1 MQRYCQ
7 KLKRISALTYFRRSM
22 TFRITLIAA
31 LGYISNS
38 LLGQTSKSDVDLI
51 SYNPKISAPAK
62 IALKQLS
69 NNKISLF
76 DDENNFFITFQSVK
90 DNQYWKNQS
99 QFSSSHFDSEFP
111 LSNGQYIITAR
122 LNASDVS
129 QFLLDDHLVHLEV
142 ASRLNSPRPLDD
154 RSKSKSQVDQ
164 LHNLKD
170 PGPIKGEDVIVGVVD
185 IGFQTTHPTF
195 YNENGSKYRVKRFWH
210 QGYPNQDGPKPF
222 RYGILF
228 SDQSSILKAV
238 DYDGSHGTH
247 VAGIAAGSGYKSPD
261 LKFSGMAPNADL
273 VFVGIKYKNDT
284 LNGSALGDLI
294 VANST
299 ILDGFQY
306 IFNYADSVDKPVV
319 SNLSWGMHT
328 GPHDGTSLFDLSLE
342 SMLNKNYTF
351 RKSNKGKVLVGA
363 NGNSARE
370 NMHIEF
376 DLNNDTLETLAMDRS
391 REYYKSE
398 NVYCDFW
405 AEKDA
410 NIQMKITL
418 IDSQNNELVSTSY
431 FNFHSDSYKKV
442 VLNQGNDSLQIV
454 LSSQKKYIN
463 NEKSNVLL
471 MAEANSNKRFIKISF
486 AGNGVLH
493 GWNSGRTYE
502 WTSGTFRSYI
512 RSLKPSNWIEGDEKY
527 TVIENGGTSKA
538 ILAVGAYNNRVN
550 WINAAGEFKSDSAVA
565 EGQIAGFSS
574 NGPTVDGRLKPNIS
588 APGQYITSSYH
599 KDQLPGW
606 LMPYVLHID
615 SFNNDKVY
623 YAMASGTS
631 MAAPHAAGIVALLLQ
646 HTRGNLTYSQMIE
659 LIQSSAKKDEFTGSN
674 ENNIY
679 GHGKIQAFSTYMA
692 SSIFANTQ
700 SHEPKSQI
708 QPWFLKDGNQMEIKG
723 IPQNLDLNMAI
734 YDLSGRTVFQESIG
748 QKRDLNITDLRIPIN
763 GVYIIR
769 LTGERL
775 LSSTLVVF

>member
-1 MQRYCQ
+1 MN
-7 KLKRISALTYFRRSM
+7 FRN
-22 TFRITLIAA
+22 ILIVAV
-31 LGYISNS
+31 GYISNS
-38 LLGQTSKSDVDLI
+38 LFAQSATPTVDYI
-51 SYNPKISAPAK
+51 SLNPKVSAPTK
-62 IALKQLS
+62 VALKNLS
-69 NNKISLF
+69 DKNLSLF
-76 DDENNFFITFQSVK
+76 DDENSIFITFQSNLDLV
-90 DNQYWKNQS
+90 NWKNKA
-99 QFSSSHFDSEFP
+99 QFVTSKFDTEFP
-111 LSNGQYIITAR
+111 MSNGQYIITAR
-122 LNASDVS
+122 LNVSDLN
-129 QFLLDDHLVHLEV
+129 QFLLDENLVHLEV

-154 RSKSKSQVDQ
+154 KSKSKSQVDL
-164 LHNLKD
+164 LHNLQD

-185 IGFQTTHPTF
+185 IGFQTSHPTF
-195 YNENGSKYRVKRFWH
+195 YNETGSKYRVKRFWH

-222 RYGILF
+222 NYGILF
-228 SDQSSILKAV
+228 STQNSILKAV
-238 DYDGSHGTH
+238 DFDGSHGTH
-247 VAGIAAGSGYKSPD
+247 VAGIAAGSGFKSPD

-284 LNGSALGDLI
+284 LGGSALGDLI

-351 RKSNKGKVLVGA
+351 RNSNKGKILVGA

-370 NMHIEF
+370 NMHIKF
-376 DLNNDTLETLAMDRS
+376 NLNNDTLETLAMDRS
-391 REYYKSE
+391 REYYKTE

-410 NIQMKITL
+410 SIQMKITL
-418 IDSQNNELVSTSY
+418 IDSQNNELITTDF
-431 FNFHSDSYKKV
+431 FNFNSDSYNKI
-442 VLNQGNDSLQIV
+442 VLHTGNDTLQV
-454 LSSQKKYIN
+454 VVSAQKKYVN
-463 NEKSNVLL
+463 NNKSNVLL

-486 AGNGVLH
+486 AGSGVLH

-550 WINAAGEFKSDSAVA
+550 WINAAGEFKSDSAIA

-574 NGPTVDGRLKPNIS
+574 NGPTVDGRMKPNIS

-606 LMPYVLHID
+606 LLPYVLHID
-615 SFNNDKVY
+615 SFNQDKVY

-659 LIQSSAKKDEFTGSN
+659 LIQSSAKKDEFTGSI

-679 GHGKIQAFSTYMA
+679 GHGKIQAYSTFMA

-700 SHEPKSQI
+700 IHSPKNQI
-708 QPWFLKDGNQMEIKG
+708 QPWFLKDENQLKIKG
-723 IPQNLDLNMAI
+723 IPENMDLNMAI
-734 YDLSGRTVFQESIG
+734 YDLSGRLLFQKKIG
-748 QKRDLNITDLRIPIN
+748 QTREINVSDFKLPIS
-763 GVYIIR
+763 GVYIIK
-769 LTGERL
+769 LAGEGL
-775 LSSTLVVF
+775 LSSTLFVF

>member
-1 MQRYCQ
+1 MTVRNSILIILSVITKTIFSQSNT
-7 KLKRISALTYFRRSM
+7 LNLDVISL
-22 TFRITLIAA
+22 
-31 LGYISNS
+31 
-38 LLGQTSKSDVDLI
+38 
-51 SYNPKISAPAK
+51 NPKISAPAK
-62 IALKQLS
+62 IALKNSQNSKLS
-69 NNKISLF
+69 VF
-76 DDENNFFITFQSVK
+76 DDKYRFFITFQSK
-90 DNQYWKNQS
+90 LPLQYWKIQS
-99 QFSSSHFDSEFP
+99 YLETSEFDSEFP
-111 LSNGQYIITAR
+111 TDEGQYIITGR
-122 LNASDVS
+122 LSVS
-129 QFLLDDHLVHLEV
+129 ELHDFILDQNLTHLEV

-154 RSKSKSQVDQ
+154 RSKIKSQVDQ
-164 LHNLKD
+164 LHNLQV
-170 PGPIKGEDVIVGVVD
+170 PGPIKGDDVIVGVVD

-195 YNENGSKYRVKRFWH
+195 YNENGTKYRVKRFWH

-222 RYGILF
+222 NYGILF
-228 SDQSSILKAV
+228 SNQNSILKAV

-247 VAGIAAGSGYKSPD
+247 VAGIAAGSGFKSPD

-306 IFNYADSVDKPVV
+306 IFNYADSVNKPVV

-351 RKSNKGKVLVGA
+351 RNSNKGKVLVGA

-370 NMHIEF
+370 NMHIQ
-376 DLNNDTLETLAMDRS
+376 LNLNSDTLESLAMDRS
-391 REYYKSE
+391 REYYKTE

-405 AEKDA
+405 SEKGA
-410 NIQMKITL
+410 NLQMKVSL
-418 IDSQNNELVSTSY
+418 IDSFNNEIVSSGY
-431 FNFHSDSYKKV
+431 FNFHSNSYKKLL
-442 VLNQGNDSLQIV
+442 LNNGNDTLELV
-454 LSSQKKYIN
+454 LSSQEKYIN
-463 NEKSNVLL
+463 NNKSNVLL
-471 MAEANSNKRFIKISF
+471 MAEANTNKRFIKISF
-486 AGNGVLH
+486 IGSGIVH

-512 RSLKPSNWIEGDEKY
+512 RNLKPANWVEGDEKY

-538 ILAVGAYNNRVN
+538 ILSVGAYNNRVN
-550 WINAAGEFKSDSAVA
+550 WINAAGEFKSDSAIA

-615 SFNNDKVY
+615 SFNQDKVY

-631 MAAPHAAGIVALLLQ
+631 MASPHAAGIVALLLQ
-646 HTRGNLTYSQMIE
+646 HTRGNLNYNEMIE
-659 LIQSSAKKDEFTGSN
+659 LIQSSAKKDEFTGSSD
-674 ENNIY
+674 NNVY
-679 GHGKIQAFSTYMA
+679 GYGKIQAFSSFLA
-692 SSIFANTQ
+692 SSIYAN
-700 SHEPKSQI
+700 S
-708 QPWFLKDGNQMEIKG
+708 
-723 IPQNLDLNMAI
+723 QNLDYSSPIKPWFFKDDNTLKINGVSGNIDLNLAI
-734 YDLSGRTVFQESIG
+734 YDLSGRLINHTHLGS
-748 QKRDLNITDLRIPIN
+748 KRELSMSEIRIPN
-763 GVYIIR
+763 AGVF
-769 LTGERL
+769 LVNLEGEGL
-775 LSSTLVVF
+775 KSSTLFVF

>member
-7 KLKRISALTYFRRSM
+7 KLNHISVLTYFRRSM
-22 TFRITLIAA
+22 NLRNVLFVAV
-31 LGYISNS
+31 GYISNS
-38 LLGQTSKSDVDLI
+38 LFAQSATTTVDYI
-51 SYNPKISAPAK
+51 SINPKVSAPAK
-62 IALKQLS
+62 VALKYLS
-69 NNKISLF
+69 DKNLSLF
-76 DDENNFFITFQSVK
+76 DDENSIFITFQSNL
-90 DNQYWKNQS
+90 DLAHWKNKAEFLTS
-99 QFSSSHFDSEFP
+99 KFDSEFP
-111 LSNGQYIITAR
+111 ISKGQYIITAR
-122 LNASDVS
+122 LNVS
-129 QFLLDDHLVHLEV
+129 ELDQFLLDENLVHLEV

-154 RSKSKSQVDQ
+154 KSKSKSQVDL
-164 LHNLKD
+164 LHNLQD

-185 IGFQTTHPTF
+185 IGFQTSHPTF
-195 YNENGSKYRVKRFWH
+195 FNENGSKYRVKRFWH

-222 RYGILF
+222 NYGILF
-228 SDQSSILKAV
+228 STQNSILKAV

-247 VAGIAAGSGYKSPD
+247 VAGIAAGSGFKSPD

-284 LNGSALGDLI
+284 LNGSALGDLV

-319 SNLSWGMHT
+319 TNLSWGMHT

-351 RKSNKGKVLVGA
+351 RNSNRGKILVGA

-370 NMHIEF
+370 NMHIKF

-391 REYYKSE
+391 REYYKTE

-405 AEKDA
+405 SEKDA
-410 NIQMKITL
+410 SIQMKITL
-418 IDSQNNELVSTSY
+418 IDSQNNELITTDF
-431 FNFHSDSYKKV
+431 FNFNSDSYNKI
-442 VLNQGNDSLQIV
+442 VLHNGNDTLQV
-454 LSSQKKYIN
+454 VVSSQKKYVN
-463 NEKSNVLL
+463 NNKSNVLV

-486 AGNGVLH
+486 SGTGVLH

-512 RSLKPSNWIEGDEKY
+512 RSLKPTNWIEGDEKY

-550 WINAAGEFKSDSAVA
+550 WINAAGEFKSDSAIA

-574 NGPTVDGRLKPNIS
+574 NGPTVDGRMKPNIS

-606 LMPYVLHID
+606 LLPYVLHID
-615 SFNNDKVY
+615 TFNQDKVY

-659 LIQSSAKKDEFTGSN
+659 LIQSSAKKDEFTGSL
-674 ENNIY
+674 ENYIY
-679 GHGKIQAFSTYMA
+679 GYGKIQAYSAFMA

-700 SHEPKSQI
+700 IHAPQNLMK
-708 QPWFLKDGNQMEIKG
+708 PWFLKDENQLKIKG
-723 IPQNLDLNMAI
+723 IPEDFNLNMAI
-734 YDLSGRTVFQESIG
+734 YDLSGRLLFQQNIG
-748 QKRDLNITDLRIPIN
+748 QTREINVADFKLPIS
-763 GVYIIR
+763 GVYIIK
-769 LTGERL
+769 LAGEGL
-775 LSSTLVVF
+775 LSSTLFVF